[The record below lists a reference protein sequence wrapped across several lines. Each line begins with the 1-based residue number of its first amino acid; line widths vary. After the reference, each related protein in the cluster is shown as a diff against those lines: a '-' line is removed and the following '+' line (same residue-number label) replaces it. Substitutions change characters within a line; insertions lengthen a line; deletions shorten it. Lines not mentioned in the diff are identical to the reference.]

1 MNFVAKLK
9 SKAGL
14 AYLVLLL
21 GFLFS
26 LIININFVSD
36 RAVSS
41 LTQLQESHTK
51 LQAQSTFNNIE
62 NFIENRVKLLAEL
75 GESTMVTSSV
85 MGVDLASENLTDLLN
100 DRKVLGSKENIYIT
114 DFTGELIYPKD
125 STKFSPATLFEN
137 KMEKRIEKAIEK
149 IIGQES
155 PLVLTI
161 FKDAEQHYFSLIM
174 PVKYNNYVEGIISF
188 EIVSQSIETLL
199 TQLTKNNHY
208 AVSFVNKGEV
218 VFQTAP
224 LNDYS
229 LVSKFSIGN
238 TVMELN
244 FYTSTSQLK
253 EEKNQ
258 YVWQIGTTLTIT
270 TLCSFVLLAFLI
282 RTLLINPLKKLAIS
296 EIKVKKS
303 EARYQLAIQGS
314 NDGIWDW
321 NIEENNLYLS
331 PRLSSM
337 MGYGDASEQKLENA
351 DKLFMK
357 YIHPDDEVKAK
368 HTLQEH
374 FKKNIPLDFDFRMRV
389 ADGNYRYFRIR
400 GIAQKGLD
408 GRAIRM
414 AGSLSDISE
423 LKEQSLALEKA
434 LEDAEGANIAKSD
447 FLANMSHEIRTP
459 MNGVLGSLQILKR
472 DNLSESSKEMVEMG
486 ITSSKNLLSI
496 INDILDLSKIESNN
510 ISLESLPTNIIELFK
525 SIIAELSF
533 LGEQKK
539 IGLVFNLK
547 KEMHA
552 YWLADPVRLRQIIL
566 NLISNA
572 IKFTPKGEVNITL
585 REQNETVVFEV
596 KDTGIGISEAQI
608 NKLFNRFEQAD
619 ATTTRNFGGTGLG
632 LPIAKQL
639 ANLMGGEITVTSEEN
654 IGSTFSVV
662 LPLKKT
668 ELESHDTLESTQV
681 QAPHAESLNIIL
693 AEDNRINQKVFSA
706 VLRPTKATIRIT
718 NDGIEAIDEV
728 GKLLPDLIFMDIQM
742 PNMDGVQ
749 ACEIIKQS
757 NPDIPIIA
765 LTANVMTGDV
775 KKYKLAGFDHCL
787 GKPIDVNEIYTLLE
801 KYSATCDGE

>member
-1 MNFVAKLK
+1 MALLKKLK

-14 AYLVLLL
+14 TYLVLLM

-51 LQAQSTFNNIE
+51 LQAQSTFDNIQQ
-62 NFIENRVKLLAEL
+62 FLENRVKLLDEL
-75 GESTMVTSSV
+75 GESPIVTSSV
-85 MGVDLASENLTDLLN
+85 MGVELASANLTDLLN
-100 DRKVLGSKENIYIT
+100 DRKILGSKENIYIT
-114 DFTGELIYPKD
+114 DFTGELIYPQP
-125 STKFSPATLFEN
+125 TVNFSRPPF
-137 KMEKRIEKAIEK
+137 IEKTIEK
-149 IIGQES
+149 IIDHEA

-161 FKDAEQHYFSLIM
+161 IKDAEQHYFSIAM
-174 PVKYNNYVEGIISF
+174 PVKYNNDVEGIISF
-188 EIVSQSIETLL
+188 DIVSQSIEKLFAE
-199 TQLTKNNHY
+199 LTKDNNY
-208 AVSFVNKGEV
+208 AVSFVNKNDLF
-218 VFQTAP
+218 FQTAP
-224 LNDYS
+224 LQNYS
-229 LVSKFSIGN
+229 LVSKYPIAN
-238 TVMELN
+238 TVMELK
-244 FYTSTSQLK
+244 FYISTSKLQ
-253 EEKNQ
+253 EEKEL
-258 YVWQIGTTLTIT
+258 YVWQIGSTLAVTTLF
-270 TLCSFVLLAFLI
+270 SFVLLAFLI
-282 RTLLINPLKKLAIS
+282 RSLLINPLAKLAIS
-296 EIKVKKS
+296 ERKIKLS
-303 EARYQLAIQGS
+303 EERYQFAIQGS

-321 NIEENNLYLS
+321 NYQTGHVYYSDRWLS
-331 PRLSSM
+331 ML
-337 MGYGDASEQKLENA
+337 GYEPKEKKESLDTWSDLC
-351 DKLFMK
+351 
-357 YIHPDDEVKAK
+357 HPDDVDP
-368 HTLQEH
+368 TLALIDACSKGAQDGYRME
-374 FKKNIPLDFDFRMRV
+374 FRMRHKEGHWV
-389 ADGNYRYFRIR
+389 SILSRAYVVRDPESKKVIRFVGTHADLTQ
-400 GIAQKGLD
+400 QKID
-408 GRAIRM
+408 
-414 AGSLSDISE
+414 
-423 LKEQSLALEKA
+423 EQVLRQAKQA
-434 LEDAEGANIAKSD
+434 AEDDNQSKSD

-706 VLRPTKATIRIT
+706 VLRPTKATIRIA